1 MKFHWRLTQG
11 KDGQHQ
17 TRHATELS
25 DLAAQPNL
33 PEQIAFAQQAERMG
47 IDSLLVDFAI
57 NKPDSILL
65 AAALGAHTRTVK
77 FIIACRSGV
86 ISPTYFVQQ
95 LNTLSQIINGR
106 FSLNIVAGHS
116 PAEQRAY
123 GDFLAH
129 DERYARTTEY
139 LQTCLQLWHQRQNTQ
154 NFSGAYYR
162 IEAAKVHTHYR
173 GTERGH
179 HPDLFIAGSSPQA
192 LHLARDLGDIWIS
205 LAQPANEM
213 EQQVKQMVAAGKRVA
228 LRMSIICRDTHV
240 AAVAAAEQMVVKAA
254 AQQTENHF
262 VQHSDSLG
270 INRAYQETQTGNHWL
285 TDCLWNGAVS
295 THGASAIALVGSAE
309 EIANAIKEY
318 LAIGVSEFIF
328 SGWTQ
333 LEEMNRFGQ
342 QVMPLLTRLEPVID
356 TNN

>member
-173 GTERGH
+173 GTGRDII
-179 HPDLFIAGSSPQA
+179 DLFIVSSSPQA

-228 LRMSIICRDTHV
+228 LRMSIICRDTRRRRCGRR
-240 AAVAAAEQMVVKAA
+240 ANGSKSGGTANRKPLCT
-254 AQQTENHF
+254 AQ
-262 VQHSDSLG
+262 
-270 INRAYQETQTGNHWL
+270 
-285 TDCLWNGAVS
+285 
-295 THGASAIALVGSAE
+295 
-309 EIANAIKEY
+309 
-318 LAIGVSEFIF
+318 
-328 SGWTQ
+328 
-333 LEEMNRFGQ
+333 
-342 QVMPLLTRLEPVID
+342 
-356 TNN
+356 